1 MDDSL
6 LQILFRNQTNK
17 TGVQFLRYILVG
29 LIVFI
34 IDIGSLF
41 ILTEIFG
48 VYYLISAA
56 LAFTL
61 GLIANY
67 FLSIKWVFN
76 IRILTKK
83 HFEFGVFA
91 VIGIIGLFFNE
102 VLIWFLTEHQEINY
116 LISKIFTSI
125 LILFWNFYAR
135 KFILFRWVLDKKK
148 FKFR

>member
-1 MDDSL
+1 MAHDNL
-6 LQILFRNQTNK
+6 LQKLFRNQTNK
-17 TGVQFLRYILVG
+17 TWVQFLRYILVG
-29 LIVFI
+29 GIVFI
-34 IDIGSLF
+34 IDFGSLF
-41 ILTEIFG
+41 ILTEVFG
-48 VYYLISAA
+48 IYYLISAA

-67 FLSIKWVFN
+67 FLSISWVFN

-91 VIGIIGLFFNE
+91 LIGIIGLFFNE
-102 VLIWFLTEHQEINY
+102 VLIWVLTEDQGINY

-135 KFILFRWVLDKKK
+135 KFILFR
-148 FKFR
+148 